1 MYTWLDF
8 VTKLQ
13 KYTSF
18 LHTAVEQL
26 RVQKL
31 KTLLCPTKCLHAANT
46 NAIAYQ
52 MEEYNNSSLVMI
64 LHCLNSFQHKNYMEW
79 ENHLINY
86 LMLFVSGTHIL
97 SNRSSPPKVPFKKG
111 TQKIFAKP
119 TGKQLCHRLPF
130 NKDKTPAHVF
140 SCEICE
146 TLKNI
151 PPYRAPPGAAAVVT
165 HILKI
170 IELPPGLEKNS
181 ITNYVDLCCFHVLH
195 LLFSL
200 YTRHG
205 VTRKRNTKRLRHTG
219 NV

>member
-1 MYTWLDF
+1 MPLITIWKNITNQVWLWFCIVWTVFNTRTTWNFHYYVL
-8 VTKLQ
+8 
-13 KYTSF
+13 
-18 LHTAVEQL
+18 L
-26 RVQKL
+26 R
-31 KTLLCPTKCLHAANT
+31 
-46 NAIAYQ
+46 
-52 MEEYNNSSLVMI
+52 
-64 LHCLNSFQHKNYMEW
+64 

-111 TQKIFAKP
+111 TQKIFAKS

-151 PPYRAPPGAAAVVT
+151 PPNRAPPGAAAAVT

-170 IELPPGLEKNS
+170 TELPPGLEKNS

-219 NV
+219 NLFRKNLQLKDVC